1 MSLFRIPMGR
11 IPETSGL
18 NSTTTV
24 MRQLTCK
31 VGALNA
37 QNQHGLRDGRLTP
50 HKCEPDTYLVV
61 GDEGVVGADL
71 LLGPGETLD
80 LGNAS
85 SDGDGVRIVDA
96 DGTVVDVVVYGPNND
111 NALENEEG
119 AAVTESGHRNRALA
133 KALRVDQMVYTNVL
147 SSDFDV
153 VSEPTLGGSNGDGP
167 PPPDCD
173 VSEFV
178 VINEIM
184 ASPSG
189 ADDGNIL
196 VELYNP
202 EEEPINTSGWTI
214 ASGPSSFSTDGQ
226 IPVDTWIDA
235 KGYLVVAQ
243 SSNVVD
249 AVIAAGF
256 FFGNGFNSDA
266 KSELRIAMV
275 L

>member
-1 MSLFRIPMGR
+1 M
-11 IPETSGL
+11 
-18 NSTTTV
+18 
-24 MRQLTCK
+24 
-31 VGALNA
+31 
-37 QNQHGLRDGRLTP
+37 
-50 HKCEPDTYLVV
+50 
-61 GDEGVVGADL
+61 GADL

-119 AAVTESGHRNRALA
+119 AAVTEWAPKPGSGQSLA
-133 KALRVDQMVYTNVL
+133 RRPNGVDTNVL

-189 ADDGNIL
+189 ADDGNEW

-202 EEEPINTSGWTI
+202 EEEPINISGWTI

-249 AVIAAGF
+249 AVISKF
-256 FFGNGFNSDA
+256 SLGNGFNSDGV
-266 KSELRIAMV
+266 RIEVVMV